1 IILIR
6 SEEIEEVMVDIQTKT
21 TMEKFITN
29 DKANYYS
36 GITSIMINGKRAYEL
51 KGKLLDDLRD
61 NAFSGTNGED
71 AVEHI
76 EYFLKI
82 VDPINLPNVN
92 YERLRLFVFLISLV
106 GNAKEWFDEFK
117 GVADEEFSDAKEANN
132 DDEQETA
139 KIFRIKTNLFDYKT
153 PFCTEFEEFNFLL
166 KVHPKSFT
174 HDIKRTKTY
183 EDYENELNDEL
194 KEPWS
199 KDGLPYEIYDYIC
212 EPFRFKNGKAKWLR
226 FMDSHVINSL

>member
-1 IILIR
+1 MFWSITRYGVLTSIGYGISNFLCQYSIILIR

-92 YERLRLFVFLISLV
+92 YERLRLLV
-106 GNAKEWFDEFK
+106 
-117 GVADEEFSDAKEANN
+117 S
-132 DDEQETA
+132 
-139 KIFRIKTNLFDYKT
+139 
-153 PFCTEFEEFNFLL
+153 
-166 KVHPKSFT
+166 
-174 HDIKRTKTY
+174 
-183 EDYENELNDEL
+183 
-194 KEPWS
+194 
-199 KDGLPYEIYDYIC
+199 
-212 EPFRFKNGKAKWLR
+212 RF
-226 FMDSHVINSL
+226 H